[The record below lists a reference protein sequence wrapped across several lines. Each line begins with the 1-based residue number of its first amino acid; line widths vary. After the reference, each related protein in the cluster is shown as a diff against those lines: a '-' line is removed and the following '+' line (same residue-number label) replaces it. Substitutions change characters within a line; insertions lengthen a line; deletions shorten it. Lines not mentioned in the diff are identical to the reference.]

1 MTTND
6 ANRRAVFNRVRSA
19 LAGKT
24 DDAARRAAVAE
35 RLASPPVH
43 KKPSRV
49 EKTGED
55 RIAQFRAYLE
65 GQSVVVH
72 DAAAKDDIPGLVA
85 AYLRS
90 QNAPLRVRHGDDPL
104 FAALPWQKEPAL
116 ERSTGR
122 AAPDDEVGLSHA
134 TAGISETGTL
144 VLMSGPD
151 NPVTV
156 SFMPETH
163 IVVVDAASVT
173 GSYEEAW
180 AALRQKRGA
189 DGLSRTVNFISGP
202 SRTGDIGGRI
212 VMGAH
217 GPKKMCVIILR
228 S

>member
-1 MTTND
+1 MSTND
-6 ANRRAVFNRVRSA
+6 ANRRAVFERVRGA
-19 LAGKT
+19 LAGKG
-24 DDAARRAAVAE
+24 DDATRRAAVAA

-65 GQSVVVH
+65 GQSAIVH
-72 DAAAKDDIPGLVA
+72 EARAKSEIPKLIS

-90 QNAPLRVRHGDDPL
+90 QNAPLRVRHGADSL
-104 FAALPWQKEPAL
+104 FAELPWNTEPTL
-116 ERSTGR
+116 EHRTGR
-122 AAPDDEVGLSHA
+122 AAPEDEVGLSHA

-144 VLMSGPD
+144 VLMSGAD

-163 IVVVDAASVT
+163 IVVVDASSIT

-180 AALRQKRGA
+180 AALRKKRGA
-189 DGLSRTVNFISGP
+189 DGLTRTVNFISGP

-228 S
+228 D